1 MYCTFENGPWTVRVP
16 LTVTLATRFALISTL
31 SLETFFSHMS
41 VAEIIDKLTILDLK
55 LKNIQDPEKLAH
67 IRAEKELLES
77 QAPDVGPFRSL
88 LYNINS
94 ILWDVEDQLRVHESQ
109 NNFGSEFILLARS
122 VYFTNDL
129 RSRVK
134 TQISRIVGDS
144 VKEMKSYVN

>member
-1 MYCTFENGPWTVRVP
+1 M
-16 LTVTLATRFALISTL
+16 ST
-31 SLETFFSHMS
+31 
-41 VAEIIDKLTILDLK
+41 AEIIDKLTILDLK
-55 LKNIQDPEKLAH
+55 LKNIQDPEKLTH

-94 ILWDVEDQLRVHESQ
+94 ILWDVEDQLRVLESQ

-129 RSRVK
+129 RSKVK
-134 TQISRIVGDS
+134 TQISRITGDS
-144 VKEMKSYVN
+144 VKEVKSYVN